1 MKRAAILAAALAL
14 STSGALAAQ
23 HKPGVG
29 ACVDTK
35 IRSIHTRLWDQE
47 KGADFVEAGGVSLS
61 FENGVYLTS
70 YGDDSLRR
78 LLREGDTVKLCLV
91 SRPKHGPNCPVG
103 DERGWMYHFVDT
115 RNGISATLMN
125 SEHDC
130 GGA

>member
-1 MKRAAILAAALAL
+1 MMKRTAILAAALAL
-14 STSGALAAQ
+14 SATGAWAA
-23 HKPGVG
+23 

-47 KGADFVEAGGVSLS
+47 KGADFVEAGGVSQS

-70 YGDDSLRR
+70 YGDDRLRK
-78 LLREGDTVKLCLV
+78 LLREGDAVKLCLV
-91 SRPKHGPNCPVG
+91 SRPKHGPNCPIG
-103 DERGWMYHFVDT
+103 DNRGWTYSFVDL
-115 RNGISATLMN
+115 RNGIGATLMN

>member
-1 MKRAAILAAALAL
+1 MKRRLLFTTAALAL
-14 STSGALAAQ
+14 NASGAWTA
-23 HKPGVG
+23 PSP
-29 ACVDTK
+29 CVDTE

-70 YGDDSLRR
+70 YGDDRLRR
-78 LLREGDTVKLCLV
+78 LLREGDPVKLCLV
-91 SRPKHGPNCPVG
+91 SRPKHGPNCPIG
-103 DERGWMYHFVDT
+103 DNRGWTYSFVDL